1 LDKLHVGTVGWGYN
15 FWVGNFYPE
24 GLKSAQFLSEYSKH
38 FGSVEID
45 NTFYR
50 IPHSAVVENWR
61 DQTPSTFLFSA
72 KFPKKVTEEKK
83 LVGVEEE
90 THVFL
95 NRMSLLKEKEGPLLI
110 QLSYEFTPEGLPKLK
125 GFLEILPKAH
135 RFVVEVKNRKMLDE
149 RLYSILR
156 DKGIALAFVDHPFMP
171 KIDVLTAGF
180 AYIRLEGDK
189 RKIKGTSGKVERDR
203 TADTKEWARKIRK
216 LLDDSTEVFAYCNKY
231 YSGHSPTDA
240 NALLDYLVKS

>member
-1 LDKLHVGTVGWGYN
+1 LDKLHLGTVGWGYD

-24 GLKSAQFLSEYSKH
+24 GLKPAQFLSEYSKH

-50 IPHSAVVENWR
+50 IPSIAVVENWR
-61 DQTPSTFLFSA
+61 DQTPSGFLFSA
-72 KFPKKVTEEKK
+72 KFPKKVTQEKK
-83 LVGVEEE
+83 LLGVEEE
-90 THVFL
+90 TRVFL

-110 QLSYEFTPEGLPKLK
+110 QLSPEFTPEDLPNLRE
-125 GFLEILPKAH
+125 FLGILPRAH
-135 RFVVEVKNRKMLDE
+135 RFVMEVKNRKMLED

-156 DKGIALAFVDHPFMP
+156 DRGIALAIVDHPSMP

-180 AYIRLEGDK
+180 TYIRLEGDNK
-189 RKIKGTSGKVERDR
+189 KIKGTTGKVERDR
-203 TADTKEWARKIRK
+203 TADTKEWAGKIRK
-216 LLDDSTEVFAYCNKY
+216 LIDDSNEVFVYCNKY

-240 NALLDYLVKS
+240 YALLDYLKS

>member
-24 GLKSAQFLSEYSKH
+24 GLKPSQFLSEYSKH
-38 FGSVEID
+38 FSSVEID

-50 IPHSAVVENWR
+50 IPNIAVVENWR
-61 DQTPSTFLFSA
+61 DQTPSGFLFSA
-72 KFPKKVTEEKK
+72 KFPKKVTQEKK

-90 THVFL
+90 TRVFL
-95 NRMSLLKEKEGPLLI
+95 DRMSLLKDKEGPLLI
-110 QLSYEFTPEGLPKLK
+110 QLSNEFTSEDMPKLRE
-125 GFLEILPKAH
+125 FLDILPKAH
-135 RFVVEVKNRKMLDE
+135 RFVVEVKNRKMLEE

-156 DKGIALAFVDHPFMP
+156 DRGVALATVDHPFMP
-171 KIDVLTAGF
+171 KIDVMTAGF

-189 RKIKGTSGKVERDR
+189 RKINGTTGKVERDR
-203 TADTKEWARKIRK
+203 TADTKEWGGKIRK
-216 LLDDSTEVFAYCNKY
+216 LLDGSAEVFVYCNKY

-240 NALLDYLVKS
+240 YSLLDYLI